1 MKKFIFIILLAVA
14 VGVKAE
20 QTEVLVVALKNNT
33 TVEFILN
40 ESPKI
45 QFSADSLYIT
55 SSTLSDTYAY
65 AQVRNIHFDMKDI
78 VGIRDARVPQNIMRI
93 LDEGADRHTVAVLSS
108 TDKVTVFN
116 ITGHKIAQI
125 KVSGDAADISLREYP
140 SGTYLINIAGK
151 HSFKVFKR

>member
-1 MKKFIFIILLAVA
+1 ML
-14 VGVKAE
+14 
-20 QTEVLVVALKNNT
+20 T
-33 TVEFILN
+33 
-40 ESPKI
+40 
-45 QFSADSLYIT
+45 
-55 SSTLSDTYAY
+55 
-65 AQVRNIHFDMKDI
+65 
-78 VGIRDARVPQNIMRI
+78 RI
-93 LDEGADRHTVAVLSS
+93 LYDGADRYTVAGLSS